1 MNLEE
6 QIDKLIKVPKKQRTA
21 GYFGTYFVCILVY
34 FFVWFSP
41 NQEQRGSLVSQIKT
55 KRQDLNMVQNQVGT
69 KEELKK
75 EAQDLTS
82 ELRLAQKELPQGTEI
97 PDLIRTIS
105 ETGRKVGLE
114 IKKFEPKQEISS
126 STNDFVAEVPIT
138 LAVQGTFHQVAM
150 FFDRLSKMDRIVHV
164 KNIDIE
170 IAEEENTNVSL
181 LVEGSA
187 ITFRFLT
194 DEERIRRQNN
204 KKKKGRRK

>member
-1 MNLEE
+1 MNLDE
-6 QIDKLIKVPKKQRTA
+6 QIEQLTKVPKNQRLA
-21 GYFGTYFVCILVY
+21 GYVGAYILCLIVY
-34 FFVWFSP
+34 FFVWYSP
-41 NQEQRGSLVSQIKT
+41 NQSQRTTLENQIRT
-55 KRQDLNMVQNQVGT
+55 KEQDLSMVKDKVGT
-69 KEELKK
+69 KQELTKKAEEL
-75 EAQDLTS
+75 TS
-82 ELRLAQKELPQGTEI
+82 QLSLAQKELPQGTEI

-114 IKKFEPKQEISS
+114 IKKFEPKQEVAS
-126 STNDFVAEVPIT
+126 STNEFVAEVPIT

-194 DEERIRRQNN
+194 DEERDR
-204 KKKKGRRK
+204 KKKKKKKKRR

>member
-1 MNLEE
+1 MNLDE
-6 QIDKLIKVPKKQRTA
+6 QIEQLTKVPKNQRFA
-21 GYFGTYFVCILVY
+21 GYVGAYILCLIVY
-34 FFVWFSP
+34 FFVWYSP
-41 NQEQRGSLVSQIKT
+41 NQAQRTTFENQIRT
-55 KRQDLNMVQNQVGT
+55 KEQDLNMVKDKVGT
-69 KEELKK
+69 KQELTKKAEEL
-75 EAQDLTS
+75 TS
-82 ELRLAQKELPQGTEI
+82 KLSLAQKELPQGTEI

-114 IKKFEPKQEISS
+114 IKKFEPKQEVAS

-194 DEERIRRQNN
+194 DEERDR
-204 KKKKGRRK
+204 KKKKKKKKRR

>member
-1 MNLEE
+1 MNLDE
-6 QIDKLIKVPKKQRTA
+6 QIEQLTKVPKNQRIA
-21 GYFGTYFVCILVY
+21 GYIGACVLCLIVY
-34 FFVWFSP
+34 FFVWLSP
-41 NQEQRGSLVSQIKT
+41 NQDLRNNLENQIRNK
-55 KRQDLNMVQNQVGT
+55 KQDLSMADEQAGT
-69 KEELKK
+69 KEELEKK
-75 EAQDLTS
+75 AQDLTS
-82 ELRLAQKELPQGTEI
+82 QLKLAQKELPQGTEI

-114 IKKFEPKQEISS
+114 IKKFEPKPEVASG
-126 STNDFVAEVPIT
+126 TNDFVAEVPIT

-194 DEERIRRQNN
+194 DEERER
-204 KKKKGRRK
+204 KKNSQKKGRKK

>member
-1 MNLEE
+1 MNLDE
-6 QIDKLIKVPKKQRTA
+6 QIEQLTKVPKNQRMA
-21 GYFGTYFVCILVY
+21 GYFGSYILCFVVY
-34 FFVWFSP
+34 FFMWLSP
-41 NQEQRGSLVSQIKT
+41 NQDQRSNFENQIRT
-55 KRQDLNMVQNQVGT
+55 KEQDLSMVQDQVGT
-69 KEELKK
+69 KDELKK
-75 EAQDLTS
+75 KAQALTS
-82 ELRLAQKELPQGTEI
+82 KLRLAQKELPQGTEI

-114 IKKFEPKQEISS
+114 IKKFEPKQEITS

-194 DEERIRRQNN
+194 DEERDRKK

>member
-1 MNLEE
+1 MNLDE
-6 QIDKLIKVPKKQRTA
+6 QIEQLTKVPKNQRIA
-21 GYFGTYFVCILVY
+21 GYVGAYVLCLIVY
-34 FFVWFSP
+34 FFVWLSP
-41 NQEQRGSLVSQIKT
+41 NQDLRGNLENQIRN
-55 KRQDLNMVQNQVGT
+55 KRQDLSMADEQAGT

-75 EAQDLTS
+75 KAQDLTS
-82 ELRLAQKELPQGTEI
+82 QLKLAQKELPQGTEI

-114 IKKFEPKQEISS
+114 IKKFEPKQEVASG
-126 STNDFVAEVPIT
+126 TNDFVAEVPIT

-194 DEERIRRQNN
+194 DEERERKKNST
-204 KKKKGRRK
+204 KKKRR

>member
-1 MNLEE
+1 M
-6 QIDKLIKVPKKQRTA
+6 
-21 GYFGTYFVCILVY
+21 G
-34 FFVWFSP
+34 
-41 NQEQRGSLVSQIKT
+41 
-55 KRQDLNMVQNQVGT
+55 
-69 KEELKK
+69 
-75 EAQDLTS
+75 
-82 ELRLAQKELPQGTEI
+82 LPQGTEI

-114 IKKFEPKQEISS
+114 VKKFEPKQEVAS

-170 IAEEENTNVSL
+170 IEEEENTNVSL

-194 DEERIRRQNN
+194 DEERDR
-204 KKKKGRRK
+204 